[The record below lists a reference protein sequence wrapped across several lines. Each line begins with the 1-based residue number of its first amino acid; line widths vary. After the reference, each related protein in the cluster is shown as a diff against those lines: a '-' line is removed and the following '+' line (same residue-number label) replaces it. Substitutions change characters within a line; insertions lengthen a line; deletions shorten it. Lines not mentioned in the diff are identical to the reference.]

1 MIKLNDRGSIEM
13 AWYLKALK
21 NYIGFKGR
29 ASRKEYWMFM
39 LVYSIIYIPISILES
54 IANMPPV
61 LSGIYYLFTFLPCLA
76 VATRRLHDT
85 GRSGWWNLIPLIP
98 VIGAIIFIV
107 FTCQGSQEK
116 DNQYGAMPNI

>member
-1 MIKLNDRGSIEM
+1 MV
-13 AWYLKALK
+13 WYLKGLK

-39 LVYSIIYIPISILES
+39 LVYSIVLILFSILES

-61 LSGIYYLFTFLPCLA
+61 LSVLYYLSTFLPCLA
-76 VATRRLHDT
+76 VAARRLHDT

-98 VIGAIIFIV
+98 VIGDIIFII
-107 FTCQGSQEK
+107 FACQDSQEN
-116 DNQYGAMPNI
+116 DNQYGPNPKI